1 MGKHELLAYTNFNCL
16 LFRAILNEI
25 NKVKWLMLLLFTP
38 LMSFGQ
44 QQDINLNVLV
54 GEWRL
59 DLSPQDKSDSNFA
72 SIDYVNYLI
81 KKK

>member
-1 MGKHELLAYTNFNCL
+1 
-16 LFRAILNEI
+16 
-25 NKVKWLMLLLFTP
+25 MLLLFTP
-38 LMSFGQ
+38 LLSFGQ